1 MAGYPSRGAVAS
13 ADRAVG
19 DAFEEARRR
28 EIMEALLP
36 LIIQMIAG
44 AVGGN
49 VASGALKQ
57 VAVSAIARTVA
68 GAIGGI
74 GGGMLLSML
83 GGQAQLTGLIADG
96 IGGLIGGGILST
108 IVGAVAAKA
117 R

>member
-1 MAGYPSRGAVAS
+1 
-13 ADRAVG
+13 
-19 DAFEEARRR
+19 
-28 EIMEALLP
+28 MEALIPILTQ
-36 LIIQMIAG
+36 IVAG

-49 VASGALKQ
+49 AASGALKQ
-57 VAVSAIARTVA
+57 VAISVVARTIV

-74 GGGMLLSML
+74 GGGMLLSMF
-83 GGQAQLTGLIADG
+83 GGEAAMTGLVADG

>member
-1 MAGYPSRGAVAS
+1 
-13 ADRAVG
+13 
-19 DAFEEARRR
+19 
-28 EIMEALLP
+28 MEALLP
-36 LIIQMIAG
+36 IITQAIAG

-57 VAVSAIARTVA
+57 VAINAVARTIA

-74 GGGMLLSML
+74 GGGMLLSMV
-83 GGQAQLTGLIADG
+83 GGEAAMTGLIADG

-108 IVGAVAAKA
+108 IVGAVAARA